1 MDEAAP
7 EKSARQRL
15 MESIMDLGNRAFNP
29 DATGESQK
37 QAQRDFDDLIRRTR
51 TFGLVAALNI
61 LVRPDHTPPW
71 LRARLMKI
79 LTAIPVRPDGVR
91 ATLEFVFAV
100 HPSSTVKTS
109 EAAEPQKRG
118 ANITHE
124 ALEMT
129 GRLVSVPPSSVTPE
143 TWYAAVAPQLLVLL
157 DGTEGPELMKAAA
170 YIIGFGILGRK
181 ASGAPGTAGW
191 KYLAEPMTDSIKPP
205 PAGPRNRPV
214 TDTDMDEVID
224 LSKEKVLVTQ
234 NEMAT
239 ALRRLH
245 SLVVSHPNPGLCKRL
260 LTPLLLPL
268 WSLSSWV
275 QARPSI
281 SEKVCVPAQELLKIF
296 LVLSSSP
303 DILLTL
309 VRHLGYVGG
318 WDQQNPEWVYKD
330 VRGELQIV
338 DARRRPLGSPAQG
351 DSQISMEDIDQK
363 IPKLL
368 DLATATLSDTVISTA
383 FLSLFGRWLEST
395 RTLGGD
401 HVLVKQEKVEQDPM
415 MQLMEVKMLQ
425 AMMDKFPE
433 KLANQPTQLLGL
445 VSKVLAGYGDRCEGE
460 DDDGVTGVALSL
472 LNMVITV
479 PGFQKSKIDPEVITL
494 IESSLETL
502 SRSDDMDIAR
512 TASNMALLLRYRD
525 ELDDLTETSTAPTD
539 RQIEDRK
546 TYSLAISYI
555 SQADSPPP
563 VRSEGLNLISNLI
576 TSHSPILDIPGIL
589 VLMSSL
595 MRDSEDYIN
604 LQVIKI
610 FTLLTDKHPKA
621 VTNELLDHYADRKE
635 TETVDSRLR
644 FGEALLQV
652 VERLGE
658 SFTGDVAQQVGD
670 ALISIASRR
679 GHRPKTEAKQ
689 AKEERLRQQK
699 NKEAEEAWDGPV
711 PDLSE
716 DMTPEEQ
723 AKNDILNQIVEGWES
738 KRGTEDV
745 RIRASALSI
754 LANAMET
761 NIAGLGPMVVST
773 AVDLC
778 ISTLQV
784 EPEMEKGILR
794 RSAIL
799 LVMSFVRALDK
810 AKQTRRR
817 LGFGLAAQDDIMRT
831 LRYVAQT
838 DNDGLVQQH
847 ARDVLESLQNW
858 QMSSLVTPEV
868 ETLGQ
873 QTAGLTRLAGLAV
886 NPDRSAAL
894 GGRPRIEEIE

>member
-1 MDEAAP
+1 MMMMMIAGLTIY
-7 EKSARQRL
+7 RL
-15 MESIMDLGNRAFNP
+15 
-29 DATGESQK
+29 
-37 QAQRDFDDLIRRTR
+37 RTR
-51 TFGLVAALNI
+51 TFGLVAALNV
-61 LVRPDHTPPW
+61 LVRPDHVPPW

-129 GRLVSVPPSSVTPE
+129 SRLISLPPSSVTAE
-143 TWYAAVAPQLLVLL
+143 TWYAAVAPQLLAPL

-191 KYLAEPMTDSIKPP
+191 KYLAEPMIESIKPLP
-205 PAGPRNRPV
+205 TGPRNRPV

-224 LSKEKVLVTQ
+224 LSKETVLVTQ

-239 ALRRLH
+239 ALCRLH
-245 SLVVSHPNPGLCKRL
+245 ALVVSHPNPGLCKRL

-275 QARPSI
+275 GAQPSI

-303 DILLTL
+303 DILLAL

-318 WDQQNPEWVYKD
+318 WDKQNPEWVYKE
-330 VRGELQIV
+330 VQGELQIV
-338 DARRRPLGSPAQG
+338 DARRPPLGSPAEAN
-351 DSQISMEDIDQK
+351 SQISMEDIDQK

-368 DLATATLSDTVISTA
+368 DLATATLSDAVISTA
-383 FLSLFGRWLEST
+383 FISLFGRWLEST
-395 RTLGGD
+395 RALGGGGD
-401 HVLVKQEKVEQDPM
+401 HILVKQEKDEQDPM
-415 MQLMEVKMLQ
+415 IQLMEVKVLQ

-445 VSKVLAGYGDRCEGE
+445 VSKVLAGYGNRREG
-460 DDDGVTGVALSL
+460 DDDDEVTGVALSL

-479 PGFQKSKIDPEVITL
+479 PGFQKSSIDPEIITL
-494 IESSLETL
+494 IESSLESL
-502 SRSDDMDIAR
+502 SRSDDMDISR
-512 TASNMALLLRYRD
+512 TATNMALLLRYRD
-525 ELDDLTETSTAPTD
+525 ELDDPSELSTVPTD

-555 SQADSPPP
+555 TQADSPPP

-604 LQVIKI
+604 LRIIKI
-610 FTLLTDKHPKA
+610 FTLLADKHPKS
-621 VTNELLDHYADRKE
+621 VTSELLDHYIDRKE
-635 TETVDSRLR
+635 AETIDSRLR

-658 SFTGDVAQQVGD
+658 SFTGDLAQQIGE

-689 AKEERLRQQK
+689 AKDDRLRQQK

-716 DMTPEEQ
+716 DMTPAEQ

-754 LANAMET
+754 LANAIET
-761 NIAGLGPMVVST
+761 NVAGLGPTLVSS

-778 ISTLQV
+778 VATLQV

-799 LVMSFVRALDK
+799 LVMSFVRALDR

-817 LGFGLAAQDDIMRT
+817 LGFGLAAQEDIMRT

-858 QMSSLVTPEV
+858 QMAGLVTPEV

-873 QTAGLTRLAGLAV
+873 QTAGLTRLAGLEV
-886 NPDRSAAL
+886 NPGRSAAL
-894 GGRPRIEEIE
+894 GGRPLIEEIE